1 MQSQQRPRIIDLFIL
16 LITGYTLAGCASSGA
31 NIMSDYDHDAPFG
44 SYKTYNFMEGAGPE
58 NSSYQSFFSQYMQA
72 AIDIEMEKR
81 GYAKAEDPDL
91 WVNFNGIMQ
100 EKTQVRTTSAPP
112 PMHGGYYGYRGGYYN
127 TWGGYGYGT
136 ETHVSQ
142 YTEGTFNIDLIDN
155 EKDRLIWEAVGK
167 GKVSQKDLENLEEG
181 VMNGVPKYFALYPF
195 RAGDSNPVVSE

>member
-1 MQSQQRPRIIDLFIL
+1 MKMQRTSKL
-16 LITGYTLAGCASSGA
+16 LALAVALVLLSGCSSS
-31 NIMSDYDHDAPFG
+31 NLRSDYDRSVDFG
-44 SYKTYNFMEGAGPE
+44 SYTTYNFMENAGPHAGNYE
-58 NSSYQSFFSQYMQA
+58 SFFSQYMQA

-81 GYAKAEDPDL
+81 GYTKADDPDL

-155 EKDRLIWEAVGK
+155 EKDQLIWEAVGK

-195 RAGDSNPVVSE
+195 QAGDPNPVTTKK